1 MKLAAITSSE
11 GFFAIKRSELSYHM
25 VLGQDLVSCADTH
38 NFYANRHLRGD
49 FIMVDNG
56 AAEPSEERVPFSEIV
71 HAADTVGAD
80 EIVMPDVL
88 RDKQGTLEL
97 LRDIDTIRLV
107 HPRQRCLVPQ
117 GATLSEWLQC
127 LDYMIEYIPFATI
140 GIPKHLE
147 AIEGG
152 RKCALEQIIR
162 QGYHKH
168 YHVHLLGVWKHPF
181 TEIGQA
187 IETLPTV
194 RGIDTAAP
202 IAYAQNRS
210 FIRDDVHFS
219 VDWKGSVPFSLALDN
234 IQILLRFIDACK
246 NHRPTK

>member
-1 MKLAAITSSE
+1 MKLATITSSE
-11 GFFAIKRSELSYHM
+11 GFFAIKRAELSYHM
-25 VLGQDLVSCADTH
+25 VLGQDLVNCTDTH
-38 NFYANRHLRGD
+38 DFYAGRHLRGD
-49 FIMVDNG
+49 FVMVDNG
-56 AAEPSEERVPFSEIV
+56 AAEPGEERVPFREIV
-71 HAADTVGAD
+71 RAADSIEAD

-88 RDKQGTLEL
+88 RDRLGTLEL
-97 LRDIDTIRLV
+97 LKDTDTLRLV

-117 GATLSEWLQC
+117 GDTWNEWLQC
-127 LDYMIEYIPFATI
+127 LDYMVEHIPFATI

-147 AIEGG
+147 QLEGG
-152 RKCALEQIIR
+152 RKYALKHIVQR
-162 QGYHKH
+162 CYHKH

-187 IETLPTV
+187 IETLPMV

-202 IAYAQNRS
+202 VAYAQNHS
-210 FIRDDVHFS
+210 FIRDDEHFS
-219 VDWKGSVPFSLALDN
+219 VDWKGTVPFSLTLDN